1 MSLLKCLRNNE
12 HLYKLKQLLPAFGQ
26 LESVKIKISLDI
38 KKSVLICANLWTKR
52 TQPTDGFYRPQIN
65 TDWHRLRAEGSEW
78 IDYGFF

>member
-38 KKSVLICANLWTKR
+38 KKSVQIGANLWTKR
-52 TQPTDGFYRPQIN
+52 TQTTDGFI
-65 TDWHRLRAEGSEW
+65 DHRLTQIGT
-78 IDYGFF
+78 DYEPSARKD